1 MDLCI
6 LSCKSFLECPPTS
19 SHANIRSSY
28 DVEQE
33 VNGLYSYGRKAK
45 IPAEKVKAIID
56 GAQAYYYAHVAPK
69 EAALENGH

>member
-1 MDLCI
+1 M
-6 LSCKSFLECPPTS
+6 
-19 SHANIRSSY
+19 
-28 DVEQE
+28 EQE
-33 VNGLYSYGRKAK
+33 VNGLYSYGREAK